1 MASVADLVHE
11 EALRDLADRD
21 AYEQGT
27 SLATKGRVDV
37 GTFGPLRVTA
47 WVEGCE
53 VELRTVGERLEWSCS
68 CHAGAASLCAHAV
81 AVAAETWR
89 RAP

>member
-11 EALRDLADRD
+11 DALRNLAERD

-27 SLATKGRVDV
+27 SWADKGRVDV
-37 GTFGPLRVTA
+37 GTFGPLHVTG

-53 VELRTVGERLEWSCS
+53 VELRSAGERLQWSCS
-68 CHAGAASLCAHAV
+68 CHAGAERLCAHAV